1 MNPLPFSFLILCLF
15 SGACVGLLLGQMRQ
29 LKQLMEGQTLIL
41 QTLMTLIE
49 TARLQQAKTLKDLN
63 DML

>member
-1 MNPLPFSFLILCLF
+1 MNPTAFSFYVLCLF
-15 SGACVGLLLGQMRQ
+15 SGACVGLLLGQMQQ
-29 LKQLMEGQTLIL
+29 LKKLMEGQTLII
-41 QTLMTLIE
+41 QTIMTLIE